1 MSEHFADRM
10 IEYFA
15 LNANNVAIDPLLY
28 FLRASVN
35 LNPLLEN
42 IVVARMN
49 AVALAAPG
57 PLEMTANT
65 LWKKLI
71 QNLPFRSRTGQ
82 LGAMYNA
89 YFNLL
94 GEQGLLEYAP
104 TPPGIHQG

>member
-104 TPPGIHQG
+104 TPPGTHQG